1 MYKSYYFL
9 NRYIIELK
17 EHLTGKTILE
27 IFSQEKDKLMVHLKD
42 HEEQFLEIS
51 VNPGFPYFSLTEKFK
66 RAKRNTL
73 SLFNQLRNAIIR
85 DVLIASDD
93 RIILISTSKGNLYF
107 AIRGQFTNV
116 FVIRDGDI
124 ESFKKE
130 NEDNL
135 DKFYHEFQEKVYLNI
150 FNEIEGEDLEYDSI
164 DQIRKRY
171 PFIGKDI
178 SNEVKLRSNGN
189 RKDAEILID
198 VLKVIKKNK
207 SAVFLDDDLGSYN
220 IGFDGLKISLGSNKE
235 IFDNIIFAFNSFLS
249 KKNYFDQKSNKENLI
264 ISYIHKELQKLS
276 DKLNRLQTIVKKGS
290 NYDEYNKIAQLL
302 LINLNT
308 LKSGESS
315 IELKDVYNNDKIIR
329 IKLDPK
335 LSPNQNADYYFNKA
349 KDSRTNY
356 EKSLKLKNEA
366 EKYFD
371 KLKSIEEKL
380 SGSTTLDEL
389 DKIMSELKI
398 KSHQNKNDKEEISI
412 KFKQYLVDNKYRV
425 YVGKDSTNNDLL
437 TTKFAKQ
444 NDFWFHARSVSG
456 SHVVLKVENTKEPI
470 PKSILKKVAALA
482 AFHSKAKTSGLA
494 PVAYTL
500 KKYVIKRKGMPVGQ
514 VSLLKEDV
522 LMVKPEIPTGCEFIS

>member
-1 MYKSYYFL
+1 M
-9 NRYIIELK
+9 
-17 EHLTGKTILE
+17 
-27 IFSQEKDKLMVHLKD
+27 
-42 HEEQFLEIS
+42 
-51 VNPGFPYFSLTEKFK
+51 
-66 RAKRNTL
+66 
-73 SLFNQLRNAIIR
+73 
-85 DVLIASDD
+85 
-93 RIILISTSKGNLYF
+93 
-107 AIRGQFTNV
+107 
-116 FVIRDGDI
+116 
-124 ESFKKE
+124 
-130 NEDNL
+130 
-135 DKFYHEFQEKVYLNI
+135 
-150 FNEIEGEDLEYDSI
+150 
-164 DQIRKRY
+164 
-171 PFIGKDI
+171 
-178 SNEVKLRSNGN
+178 
-189 RKDAEILID
+189 
-198 VLKVIKKNK
+198 
-207 SAVFLDDDLGSYN
+207 
-220 IGFDGLKISLGSNKE
+220 
-235 IFDNIIFAFNSFLS
+235 
-249 KKNYFDQKSNKENLI
+249 
-264 ISYIHKELQKLS
+264 
-276 DKLNRLQTIVKKGS
+276 
-290 NYDEYNKIAQLL
+290 
-302 LINLNT
+302 NT

-315 IELKDVYNNDKIIR
+315 IELKDVYYNDKIIR

-470 PKSILKKVAALA
+470 PKSVLKKVAALA

-500 KKYVIKRKGMPVGQ
+500 KKYVVKRKGMPVGQ
-514 VSLLKEDV
+514 VSLIKEDV
-522 LMVKPEIPTGCEFIS
+522 LMVKPEIPAGCEFIS